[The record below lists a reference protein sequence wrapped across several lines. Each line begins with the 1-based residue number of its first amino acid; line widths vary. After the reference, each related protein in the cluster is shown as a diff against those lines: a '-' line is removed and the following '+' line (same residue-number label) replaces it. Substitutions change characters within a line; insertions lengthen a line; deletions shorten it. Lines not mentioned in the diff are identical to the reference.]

1 MNGFD
6 RQTLHDLEFV
16 QIREWLTAYS
26 IGETAQQRLADLEPS
41 NDFPLVE
48 QALLRV
54 AEFKTIRTDGESF
67 PSLDF
72 DELLP
77 EIRLLPNTIGC
88 QPFAN
93 LYKFQIVQ
101 GLPVKTIHA
110 VKLMLNPKSEVTEED
125 RKN

>member
-48 QALLRV
+48 QALQRV
-54 AEFKTIRTDGESF
+54 NEFKTIRTDGESF

-77 EIRLLPNTIGC
+77 EIKLLPIKNAVLQQEG
-88 QPFAN
+88 FVR
-93 LYKFQIVQ
+93 IVRASDLVNSLLHFFDKRSQ
-101 GLPVKTIHA
+101 DFPELTAKI
-110 VKLMLNPKSEVTEED
+110 S
-125 RKN
+125 